1 MIRWMLEFLFSV
13 PQNVCLMS
21 LCLFL
26 FQFHD
31 IWRWL
36 FSRTWKE
43 NDEFSSLFFPY
54 WFYESDAERERKR
67 KRDWKKNVCKRTSWE
82 RMQTVCHKAI
92 EWLGFSMHPILPST
106 SMHGGLNAIFCN
118 VKCITLWR
126 DAVLTGF
133 SFSPR
138 QHGVQYNFWSLDRN
152 GQIFV

>member
-1 MIRWMLEFLFSV
+1 MDVGIFILSATERVFDVSLLIFVSIPRYLTVIVFSY
-13 PQNVCLMS
+13 MERK
-21 LCLFL
+21 
-26 FQFHD
+26 
-31 IWRWL
+31 WRIF
-36 FSRTWKE
+36 FS
-43 NDEFSSLFFPY
+43 FFPY

-67 KRDWKKNVCKRTSWE
+67 KRDWKKIVCKRTSWE

-138 QHGVQYNFWSLDRN
+138 QHSVQYNFWSLDRN

>member
-1 MIRWMLEFLFSV
+1 MDVGIFIVRATERVFDVSLLIFVSIPRYLTAIVFSYMERKWRIFFSFFFLIDFT
-13 PQNVCLMS
+13 
-21 LCLFL
+21 
-26 FQFHD
+26 
-31 IWRWL
+31 RAT
-36 FSRTWKE
+36 R
-43 NDEFSSLFFPY
+43 
-54 WFYESDAERERKR
+54 RERKR
-67 KRDWKKNVCKRTSWE
+67 KRDWKKFVCKRTSWE

-106 SMHGGLNAIFCN
+106 SMHGGLNAILSN